1 MKIQKKLVLK
11 TIYFSITV
19 ITLLAIGG
27 CGSSRYVWYQP
38 GKDVAS
44 FRQDHLQ
51 CEEESAKYARYMDKR
66 GDKDIIFERM
76 KECMGLRGYIRTP
89 EQELPKGAARFDS
102 AN

>member
-1 MKIQKKLVLK
+1 MKIQKQLTLK
-11 TIYFSITV
+11 VIYFSMAV
-19 ITLLAIGG
+19 MLLSALAG
-27 CGSSRYVWYQP
+27 CGSTKYVWYQP

-44 FRQDHLQ
+44 FRQDHLL
-51 CEEESAKYARYMDKR
+51 CEGESAKYARYMDKR